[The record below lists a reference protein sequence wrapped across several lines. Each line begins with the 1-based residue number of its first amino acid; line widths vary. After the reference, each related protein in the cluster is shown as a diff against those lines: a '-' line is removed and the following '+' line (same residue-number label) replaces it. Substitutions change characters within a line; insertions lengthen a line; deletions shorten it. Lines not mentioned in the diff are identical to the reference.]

1 MLPDFIV
8 IGAMKAGTT
17 ALFQYLVKH
26 PQISMP
32 WRKELDFFSN
42 EANWAKGVEWYEE
55 QFATAPDGMVIGEAS
70 PNYTKRHSW
79 PDTPKRLI
87 SVVPDAKLI
96 YMVRDPI
103 VRMQSMYLDM
113 LHYGGEVRSV
123 AEVANDHDY
132 ISTSLYGWQ
141 LVPYFEHFGSDRILV
156 ETAERL
162 KADRDGVLERVFR
175 FLEVDPEQMP
185 PVEEI
190 RANVSEAKRIPNRL
204 GMFVRRYRPWAVDPR
219 RQDLPR
225 WRKAVF
231 LQQSTHDAARFKGA
245 PRRRLEERFTEDA
258 RRLQSMVDVD
268 LSAWSWYRPQ

>member
-26 PQISMP
+26 PDVHMP
-32 WRKELDFFSN
+32 WQKELDFFSN
-42 EANWAKGVEWYEE
+42 EANWAKGVEWYTD
-55 QFATAPDGMVIGEAS
+55 QFEPSRDGMLIGEAS

-79 PDTPKRLI
+79 PETAKRLI

-103 VRMQSMYLDM
+103 ARMQSMYLDM
-113 LHYGGEVRSV
+113 LHYGGEIRPVDR
-123 AEVANDHDY
+123 VANDHDY
-132 ISTSLYGWQ
+132 IATSLYGWQ
-141 LVPYFEHFGSDRILV
+141 LVPYFEHYGADRILV

-162 KADRDGVLERVFR
+162 MADRDAVLDRVQR
-175 FLEVDPEQMP
+175 FLGLDPAHMP
-185 PVEEI
+185 AVEEI

-204 GMFVRRYRPWAVDPR
+204 GLIVRRFRPTAVDPR
-219 RQDLPR
+219 RHDLPR
-225 WRKAVF
+225 WRKALV
-231 LQQSTHDAARFKGA
+231 LRQSTHDAARFSAGA
-245 PRRRLEERFTEDA
+245 RRQLEQRFTEDA
-258 RRLQSMVDVD
+258 QRLQSMVDVD

>member
-17 ALFQYLVKH
+17 ALFQYMVKH
-26 PQISMP
+26 PGIHMP

-42 EANWAKGVEWYEE
+42 EANWAKGVAWYEE
-55 QFATAPDGMVIGEAS
+55 QFAKAPSGMLIGEAS

-79 PDTPKRLI
+79 PETPKRLAT
-87 SVVPDAKLI
+87 VVPEAKLI

-113 LHYGGEVRSV
+113 LHYGGEVRSKTDV
-123 AEVANDHDY
+123 AKDHDY
-132 ISTSLYGWQ
+132 ITTSLYGWQ
-141 LVPYFEHFGSDRILV
+141 LVPYVEHFGADRILV

-162 KADRDGVLERVFR
+162 KSDRDGVLERVFR
-175 FLEVDPEQMP
+175 FLGVDPALMP
-185 PVEEI
+185 EVEEI
-190 RANVSEAKRIPNRL
+190 RANVSGEKRIPNRL

-231 LQQSTHDAARFKGA
+231 LRRSTHDAAVF
-245 PRRRLEERFTEDA
+245 PRAAQAALQERFTEDA

-268 LSAWSWYRPQ
+268 LSAWEWYRP

>member
-1 MLPDFIV
+1 MLPDFVV

-26 PQISMP
+26 SDVHMP

-42 EANWAKGVEWYEE
+42 EANWARGVEWYED
-55 QFATAPDGMVIGEAS
+55 QFNPPREGMLIGEAS

-79 PDTPKRLI
+79 PDTAKRLI
-87 SVVPDAKLI
+87 TVVPDAKLI
-96 YMVRDPI
+96 YLVRDPI
-103 VRMQSMYLDM
+103 ARMQSMYLDM
-113 LHYGGEVRSV
+113 LHYGGELRSV
-123 AEVANDHDY
+123 DQVANDHDY

-141 LVPYFEHFGSDRILV
+141 LVPYFEHFGADRILV

-162 KADRDGVLERVFR
+162 KADRDGVLARVFD
-175 FLEVDPEQMP
+175 FLDLDPARMP
-185 PVEEI
+185 QVEEI

-204 GMFVRRYRPWAVDPR
+204 GMVVRRYRPWAVDPK

-231 LQQSTHDAARFKGA
+231 LRQSTHSAARFSDA
-245 PRRRLEERFTEDA
+245 SRRRLEERFSEDA
-258 RRLQSMVDVD
+258 RRLQTMVDID
-268 LSAWSWYRPQ
+268 LSYWDWYRPQ